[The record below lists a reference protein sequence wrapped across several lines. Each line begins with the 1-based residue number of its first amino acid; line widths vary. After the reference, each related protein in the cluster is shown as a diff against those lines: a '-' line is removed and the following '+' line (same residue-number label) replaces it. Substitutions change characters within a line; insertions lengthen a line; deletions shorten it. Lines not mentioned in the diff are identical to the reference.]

1 MSLPRNAILTE
12 RFAIA
17 ISDLQIKVAELQ
29 RARAQLADTI
39 REKVAVAL
47 VKFDEGRTDFQ
58 ITQVVGAR
66 AIDQFKV
73 FEYRGSNNFSGL
85 SDDEKFLVNDYLPL
99 IKDNPPPEVVQE
111 LLEVAKTIGY
121 QVFSRITREL
131 APDILGAFIGAIVD
145 IAIVKDGRDAFHTEI
160 YRYPFS

>member
-1 MSLPRNAILTE
+1 KAY
-12 RFAIA
+12 F
-17 ISDLQIKVAELQ
+17 
-29 RARAQLADTI
+29 
-39 REKVAVAL
+39 
-47 VKFDEGRTDFQ
+47 
-58 ITQVVGAR
+58 VVTYGSFYGS
-66 AIDQFKV
+66 QFSPS
-73 FEYRGSNNFSGL
+73 YGSSHNRGSNNFSDL

-121 QVFSRITREL
+121 QAFSRITREL